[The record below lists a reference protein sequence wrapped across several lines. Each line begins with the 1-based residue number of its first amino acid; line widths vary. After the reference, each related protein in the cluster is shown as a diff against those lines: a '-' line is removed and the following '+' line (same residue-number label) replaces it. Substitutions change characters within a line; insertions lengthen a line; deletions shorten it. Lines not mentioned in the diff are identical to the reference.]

1 MTTAL
6 VLAGGGARGAYEAGA
21 LSVILPE
28 LDRRGERPGTYVG
41 TSVGAINAAALASSH
56 HMSAVEQVEYL
67 LHTWR
72 KIRKSHIIRPILA
85 RSGPLAVARYA
96 GQLAGVPGMRL
107 ASLLDPAP
115 LWESLPRWI
124 DFEQLDAN
132 VRDGTVEALACVTTS
147 ARTGKTVVFVGA
159 ADDREFHRSHAIAYV
174 ASPIEVEHVGAS
186 AAIPLIWPPVLVE
199 RPAGVR
205 GWYVDGGTRLN
216 APIKPAL
223 DLGADRL
230 VVVAVDSIQG
240 PVMEPER
247 EESGDLPPPDFGDG
261 MLHLLEGSLVD
272 PLIEDMRTL
281 GNVNA
286 FFADEG
292 ATGARLYRMAR
303 GKEPYRR
310 VPYIFVGPAE
320 RGAIGAL
327 AADVY
332 HRRYSGLRG
341 LRDPDFR
348 LLNEL
353 IGGVS
358 KTHGELLSLL
368 FFDEQ
373 FVEALIEMG
382 RADARAWVEAEHD
395 GDGPW
400 QIGPLGTFTRPRQ
413 WTAG

>member
-1 MTTAL
+1 MHTAL

-28 LDRRGERPGTYVG
+28 LDRRGERPTTYVG
-41 TSVGAINAAALASSH
+41 TSVGAINAAALASNQHLAAS
-56 HMSAVEQVEYL
+56 EQVEIVL
-67 LHTWR
+67 ELWR
-72 KIRKSHIIRPILA
+72 AMRKGDVIRPILT
-85 RSGPLAVARYA
+85 RTGPLAALRYA
-96 GQLAGVPGMRL
+96 GQLAGIPGVRL
-107 ASLLDPAP
+107 PSLLDPAP
-115 LWESLPRWI
+115 LWKSLPRWI
-124 DFEQLDAN
+124 DFEQLDRN
-132 VRDGTVEALACVTTS
+132 VRDGTVDAFASVTTS
-147 ARTGKTVVFVGA
+147 ARTGKTVVFVQA
-159 ADDREFHRSHAIAYV
+159 ADERRFHRSHAIAYV
-174 ASPIEVEHVGAS
+174 PAQIELEHVGAS
-186 AAIPLIWPPVLVE
+186 AAIPLIWPPVMIE
-199 RPAGVR
+199 RPERAR

-223 DLGADRL
+223 DLGAERL
-230 VVVAVDSIQG
+230 VVAAVDSIEG
-240 PVMEPER
+240 PVMES
-247 EESGDLPPPDFGDG
+247 EEVEDHLPPPDFGDG

-292 ATGARLYRMAR
+292 ATGARLYRTVR

-310 VPYIFVGPAE
+310 VPYIFVGPGR

-327 AADVY
+327 AADVF

-341 LRDPDFR
+341 VRDPDFR

-358 KTHGELLSLL
+358 AAHGELLSLL

-373 FVEALIEMG
+373 FVEGLIEMG
-382 RADARAWVEAEHD
+382 RADALAWVEAAHD

-400 QIGPLGTFTRPRQ
+400 QVGPLGTFTRPRQ

>member
-1 MTTAL
+1 MGSAL

-41 TSVGAINAAALASSH
+41 TSVGAINAAALASNH
-56 HMSAVEQVEYL
+56 HLPAVQQVEL
-67 LHTWR
+67 LLDTWR
-72 KIRKSHIIRPILA
+72 VMRKGDIIRPILA
-85 RSGPLAVARYA
+85 RTGPLAALRYA
-96 GQLAGVPGMRL
+96 GQLAGVPGVRL
-107 ASLLDPAP
+107 PSLLDPAP
-115 LWESLPRWI
+115 LWKSLPHWI

-132 VRDGTVEALACVTTS
+132 VRDGTVQAVAAVTTS
-147 ARTGKTVVFVGA
+147 ARSGKTVVFVQA
-159 ADDREFHRSHAIAYV
+159 ADEREFHRSHAIAYV
-174 ASPIEVEHVGAS
+174 PAQIEVEHVGAS
-186 AAIPLIWPPVLVE
+186 AAIPLIWPPVLIE
-199 RPAGVR
+199 RPQQVR

-223 DLGADRL
+223 DLGAERL

-240 PVMEPER
+240 PVMER
-247 EESGDLPPPDFGDG
+247 EDSGDDLPPPDFGDG

-286 FFADEG
+286 FFTDET
-292 ATGARLYRMAR
+292 ATGARLYRTMR
-303 GKEPYRR
+303 GKEPYRQ
-310 VPYIFVGPAE
+310 VPYIFIGTAE
-320 RGAIGAL
+320 RGAIGEV
-327 AADVY
+327 AASVY
-332 HRRYSGLRG
+332 DRRYSGLRG

-368 FFDEQ
+368 FFDEH

-382 RADARAWVEAEHD
+382 RADASAWLAASHD

-400 QIGPLGTFTRPRQ
+400 QVGPLGTFIRPRQ